1 MCLQTQILAS
11 HRMTTTE
18 WFQFVSFQRQK
29 TLARWNIACSVKTMA
44 ILCMPFKCFLVR
56 WLKTKVLFFFFKKR
70 TSPGC
75 GHPFYRNIQ
84 GIAGSYL
91 LEKEDLLEDPWGI
104 NEETPQKISHL
115 VANHIYDH
123 DEAPA

>member
-1 MCLQTQILAS
+1 
-11 HRMTTTE
+11 
-18 WFQFVSFQRQK
+18 
-29 TLARWNIACSVKTMA
+29 MA
-44 ILCMPFKCFLVR
+44 ILCMPFNELMFFSEMIENQGA
-56 WLKTKVLFFFFKKR
+56 FFFFKKR
-70 TSPGC
+70 TSTGC